1 MILLNLHFVKHKS
14 MKFFGITFLLFL
26 PLCLAAQQ
34 PATPEEQEKQFR
46 EALDS
51 QIEDY
56 TSLLDLEYWQVF
68 YVDSIMTHD
77 YTAMRDEIQELS
89 DAKVSNTDAYSRVQ
103 DKWAEQIYQSFKKV
117 FTEEQWNK
125 YLKSGAQREKKSR
138 DKREAKRTQ

>member
-1 MILLNLHFVKHKS
+1 

-46 EALDS
+46 QALDS

-77 YTAMRDEIQELS
+77 YTAMRDEIQALS